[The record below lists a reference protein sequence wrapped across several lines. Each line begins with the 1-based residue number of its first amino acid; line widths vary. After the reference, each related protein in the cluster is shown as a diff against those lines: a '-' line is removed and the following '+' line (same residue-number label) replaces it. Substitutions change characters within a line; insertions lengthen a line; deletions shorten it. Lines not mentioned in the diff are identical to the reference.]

1 MPVTAKLSKAF
12 YERFGDAIAN
22 ELVDWFNNVDAA
34 YRAELRQLNEA
45 NYARFETK
53 LDQKVSEMKVAFQD
67 VLTELRTNDLTAI
80 RFELRDREV
89 RLVRWMLAYWLTTM
103 GTMIALLRLWG

>member
-12 YERFGDAIAN
+12 YERFGDEIAN
-22 ELVDWFNNVDAA
+22 ELVDWFNDVDAA
-34 YRAELRQLNEA
+34 YRGELRELNEV

-53 LDQKVSEMKVAFQD
+53 LDQKVTEMKAAFQD
-67 VLTELRTNDLTAI
+67 ALTELRTKDLTDI
-80 RFELRDREV
+80 RLELRDREA
-89 RLVRWMLAYWLTTM
+89 RLVRWMLAFWLTTI